1 MTPLGK
7 KLRELRLKKG
17 VSQKEM
23 AAALGVSA
31 AYLSALEHGRRG
43 VPTWVLLQKIIGYF
57 NIIWDDAEDV
67 LRLAG
72 QSHPR
77 VAIDTSG
84 LSPAATELANLL
96 AARIGGLDEGTLARM
111 IAAREA
117 HARRTVHA
125 HLLGLDDATLAAFG
139 FDRRTL
145 DQAGRHGFPL

>member
-1 MTPLGK
+1 MTPLGER
-7 KLRELRLKKG
+7 LRALRKAKG

-23 AAALGVSA
+23 AAAIGVSA

-57 NIIWDDAEDV
+57 NVIWDDAEEV

-77 VAIDTSG
+77 IVIDTSG

-96 AARIGGLDEGTLARM
+96 AERIAELDAETLDRM
-111 IAAREA
+111 IAMLSAPVQQAPGRY
-117 HARRTVHA
+117 
-125 HLLGLDDATLAAFG
+125 DD
-139 FDRRTL
+139 
-145 DQAGRHGFPL
+145 